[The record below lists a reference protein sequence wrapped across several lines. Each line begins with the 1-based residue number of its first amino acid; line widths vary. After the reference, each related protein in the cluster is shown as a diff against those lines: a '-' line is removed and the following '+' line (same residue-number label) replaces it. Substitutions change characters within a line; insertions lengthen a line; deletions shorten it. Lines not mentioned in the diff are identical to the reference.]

1 MAKAARSSEKVPKSR
16 AALTPEAR
24 EKQLIAL
31 AIDVAE
37 EQMRN
42 GTASSQVI
50 SHFLKLG
57 STRAQIEKELLE
69 KQRDLAAA
77 KAEAIESSAKMED
90 LYLKAAKAM
99 KSYQGQEDEEDELK
113 AIQSLF
119 FFQPLKIALSI
130 FGLTAS
136 SAKRLSA
143 STVI

>member
-57 STRAQIEKELLE
+57 STRAQIELLE

-99 KSYQGQEDEEDELK
+99 KSYQGQEDEEDEY
-113 AIQSLF
+113 
-119 FFQPLKIALSI
+119 
-130 FGLTAS
+130 
-136 SAKRLSA
+136 
-143 STVI
+143 